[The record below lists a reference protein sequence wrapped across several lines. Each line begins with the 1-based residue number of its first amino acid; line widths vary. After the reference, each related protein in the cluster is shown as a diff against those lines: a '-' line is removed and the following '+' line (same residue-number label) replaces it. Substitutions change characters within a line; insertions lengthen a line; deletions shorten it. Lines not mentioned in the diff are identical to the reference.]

1 MWEYQ
6 GTFLIILSISQNIGM
21 DLNNVMNEREEEG
34 KKPRLGGEEEEKKT
48 KTKPK
53 NKQTNKQ
60 TNKLRN

>member
-1 MWEYQ
+1 
-6 GTFLIILSISQNIGM
+6 M